1 MSRSKRVAGE
11 VTVVAGTGRHTA
23 VWLVGGWEL
32 TLGELVVPRV
42 AVLDKLLSHGHQP
55 LVGGLPAPW
64 ALLHVDYRL
73 GLRGP
78 AVLVVVGHDRGGVL
92 RGVALAVGWPQAP
105 HGRCSVAA
113 GVVVGRRRGRA
124 KVGRGQH
131 RLVLP
136 WGVPVAGAVQVLA
149 AVLVDRGRRP
159 VLRGAV
165 EQPAGVQ
172 VDRLRRLLE
181 VVVVGGSVRP
191 GVAVGWVR
199 LD

>member
-55 LVGGLPAPW
+55 LVGGLPAPR

-78 AVLVVVGHDRGGVL
+78 AVLVVVGHDGGVL
-92 RGVALAVGWPQAP
+92 RGVALAVGRPQAP
-105 HGRCSVAA
+105 HGSCSVAA
-113 GVVVGRRRGRA
+113 GVVVGRGWGRA
-124 KVGRGQH
+124 EVGSGQH

-136 WGVPVAGAVQVLA
+136 RGIPVAGAVQVLA

-191 GVAVGWVR
+191 GVALVG